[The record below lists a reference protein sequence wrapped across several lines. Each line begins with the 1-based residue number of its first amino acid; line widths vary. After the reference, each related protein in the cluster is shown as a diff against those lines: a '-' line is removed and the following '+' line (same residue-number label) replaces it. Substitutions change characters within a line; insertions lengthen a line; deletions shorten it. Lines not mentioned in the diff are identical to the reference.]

1 LITDLRLQGA
11 AGNIQQITKTVDPM
25 PKIEHF
31 LLLVWLLTFGLVLFG
46 FIVCYDTG
54 LLKSM
59 VETDRSMICIVVI
72 AMYAVGL
79 GHSFWRTWHL
89 STELNQV
96 ARTGEVLCVQQPN
109 SPIIVNNNS
118 VCLASGI
125 ALPESFVTRYVTDL
139 FRTLKVGTETSQQVE
154 SRADILEAY
163 ASKVRGANDF
173 GWYLIDLML
182 KVGFLGTLIGF
193 IMMLG
198 AVSQQEL
205 LDASMMQR
213 VLKQM
218 SFGMSTALNTTLVSL
233 VAGILLSIPYYLLGR
248 GLDNL
253 LEDTIHLTEVQIW
266 PRLEKNN
273 T

>member
-1 LITDLRLQGA
+1 
-11 AGNIQQITKTVDPM
+11 M
-25 PKIEHF
+25 PKTEHF
-31 LLLVWLLTFGLVLFG
+31 LLLIWLLTFGLVLFG
-46 FIVCYDTG
+46 FVVCYDTG

-72 AMYAVGL
+72 AMYVVGAT
-79 GHSFWRTWHL
+79 HSLWRTWHI
-89 STELNQV
+89 SCELNMV
-96 ARTGEVLCVQQPN
+96 AKTGEILCVKQPD

-118 VCLASGI
+118 VCLASGTV
-125 ALPESFVTRYVTDL
+125 LPESFVTRYVIDL
-139 FRTLKVGTETSQQVE
+139 FRTLKVGTETSQQME

-163 ASKVRGANDF
+163 ASKARGANEF
-173 GWYLIDLML
+173 GWFLIDLML

-198 AVSQQEL
+198 SVSQQEL

-233 VAGILLSIPYYLLGR
+233 VGGILLSIPYYLLGR
-248 GLDNL
+248 GLDAL
-253 LEDTIHLTEVQIW
+253 LEDTIHLTEVQVW
-266 PRLEKNN
+266 PRLAKNN
-273 T
+273 TGA

>member
-1 LITDLRLQGA
+1 
-11 AGNIQQITKTVDPM
+11 M
-25 PKIEHF
+25 PKTEHF
-31 LLLVWLLTFGLVLFG
+31 LLLVWLLTFGLVAFG
-46 FIVCYDTG
+46 FVVCFDTG
-54 LLKSM
+54 LIRSM
-59 VETDRSMICIVVI
+59 VETDRSMICTVVI
-72 AMYAVGL
+72 AMYAVGV

-89 STELNQV
+89 SRELNQV
-96 ARTGEVLCVQQPN
+96 AKTDTILREQEPF
-109 SPIIVNNNS
+109 SPIAVTGNG
-118 VCLASGI
+118 VRLASGTV
-125 ALPESFVTRYVTDL
+125 LPESFVTRYVIDL
-139 FRTLKVGTETSQQVE
+139 FRTLKVEPEASQQVE

-163 ASKVRGANDF
+163 ASKVRGANEF
-173 GWYLIDLML
+173 GWFLIDLML

-248 GLDNL
+248 GLDGL
-253 LEDTIHLTEVQIW
+253 LEDTIHLTEVHIW

>member
-1 LITDLRLQGA
+1 
-11 AGNIQQITKTVDPM
+11 M
-25 PKIEHF
+25 PKIDHF

-46 FIVCYDTG
+46 FAVCYDTG
-54 LLKSM
+54 LLRSM

-72 AMYAVGL
+72 VMYAVGA
-79 GHSFWRTWHL
+79 GHSFWRTLHI
-89 STELNQV
+89 SSELNMV
-96 ARTGEVLCVQQPN
+96 ARTGEILCVREPDAA
-109 SPIIVNNNS
+109 IAVNNDG
-118 VCLASGI
+118 VRLVSGTI
-125 ALPESFVTRYVTDL
+125 LPESFVTRYVIDL
-139 FRTLKVGTETSQQVE
+139 FRTLKTEAETSQQVE

-163 ASKVRGANDF
+163 ASRVRGANDF
-173 GWYLIDLML
+173 GWFLIDLML

-198 AVSQQEL
+198 SVSQQEL

-233 VAGILLSIPYYLLGR
+233 VGGILLSLPYYLLGR
-248 GLDNL
+248 GLDDL

-266 PRLEKNN
+266 PRLAKNN
-273 T
+273 PAE

>member
-1 LITDLRLQGA
+1 
-11 AGNIQQITKTVDPM
+11 M
-25 PKIEHF
+25 PKTEHL
-31 LLLVWLLTFGLVLFG
+31 LLLVWLLTFGLVAFG
-46 FIVCYDTG
+46 FVVCFDTG
-54 LLKSM
+54 LIHEM
-59 VETDRSMICIVVI
+59 IETDRSMICIVVI
-72 AMYAVGL
+72 AMYAVGV

-89 STELNQV
+89 SNELNLV
-96 ARTGEVLCVQQPN
+96 ARTGEILREQEPYSAIAVTNDGVKLG
-109 SPIIVNNNS
+109 
-118 VCLASGI
+118 SGTT
-125 ALPESFVTRYVTDL
+125 LPESFVTRYVTDL
-139 FRTLKVGTETSQQVE
+139 FRTLRVEAEASQQVE

-163 ASKVRGANDF
+163 ASRVRGANEF
-173 GWYLIDLML
+173 GWFLIDLML

-233 VAGILLSIPYYLLGR
+233 VAGILLSVPYYLLGR
-248 GLDNL
+248 GLDDL

-266 PRLEKNN
+266 PRLTKIN
-273 T
+273 TGG

>member
-1 LITDLRLQGA
+1 
-11 AGNIQQITKTVDPM
+11 M

-31 LLLVWLLTFGLVLFG
+31 ILLVWLLTFGLVSFG
-46 FIVCYDTG
+46 IVVCYDTH
-54 LLKSM
+54 LIQEMIK
-59 VETDRSMICIVVI
+59 TDRSMICMVVM
-72 AMYAVGL
+72 AMYAVGV
-79 GHSFWRTWHL
+79 GHSLWRTLHI
-89 STELNQV
+89 SRELNLVVQ
-96 ARTGEVLCVQQPN
+96 TGEILRAESPSSEIAVSHDGVQ
-109 SPIIVNNNS
+109 
-118 VCLASGI
+118 LGSGK

-139 FRTLKVGTETSQQVE
+139 FRTLKAEANVSQQVE

-163 ASKVRGANDF
+163 ASKVRGANEF
-173 GWYLIDLML
+173 GWFLIDLML

-218 SFGMSTALNTTLVSL
+218 SFGMSTALNTTLISL
-233 VAGILLSIPYYLLGR
+233 VGGILLSIPYYLLGR
-248 GLDNL
+248 GLDDL

-266 PRLEKNN
+266 PRLTKNN
-273 T
+273 HAG

>member
-1 LITDLRLQGA
+1 
-11 AGNIQQITKTVDPM
+11 M
-25 PKIEHF
+25 PKTEHF
-31 LLLVWLLTFGLVLFG
+31 LLLVWLLTFGLIAFG
-46 FIVCYDTG
+46 FVVCYDTG
-54 LLKSM
+54 LLNSM

-79 GHSFWRTWHL
+79 GHSFWRTWHI
-89 STELNQV
+89 SCELNMV
-96 ARTGEVLCVQQPN
+96 ARTSEILCVKEPDTA
-109 SPIIVNNNS
+109 IAVNNGS
-118 VCLASGI
+118 VRLVSGTI
-125 ALPESFVTRYVTDL
+125 LPESFVTRYVIDL
-139 FRTLKVGTETSQQVE
+139 FRTLKTEAETSQQVE

-163 ASKVRGANDF
+163 ASKVRGANEF
-173 GWYLIDLML
+173 GWFLIDLML

-233 VAGILLSIPYYLLGR
+233 VGGILLSVPYYLLGR
-248 GLDNL
+248 GLDDL

-266 PRLEKNN
+266 PRLAKNN
-273 T
+273 PGA

>member
-1 LITDLRLQGA
+1 
-11 AGNIQQITKTVDPM
+11 M
-25 PKIEHF
+25 PKTEHF
-31 LLLVWLLTFGLVLFG
+31 LLLVWLLTFGLIAFG
-46 FIVCYDTG
+46 FVVCYDTG
-54 LLKSM
+54 LLHSM

-72 AMYAVGL
+72 AMYAVGVS
-79 GHSFWRTWHL
+79 HSFWRTWHI
-89 STELNQV
+89 SFELNMV
-96 ARTGEVLCVQQPN
+96 ARTGEILCVKEPDTT
-109 SPIIVNNNS
+109 IAVNNDS
-118 VCLASGI
+118 VRLVSGTI
-125 ALPESFVTRYVTDL
+125 LPESFVTRYVTDL
-139 FRTLKVGTETSQQVE
+139 FRTLKTGAETSQQVE

-163 ASKVRGANDF
+163 ASKVRGANEF
-173 GWYLIDLML
+173 GWFLIDLML

-233 VAGILLSIPYYLLGR
+233 VGGILLSVPYYLLGR
-248 GLDNL
+248 GLDDL

-266 PRLEKNN
+266 PRLAKNSPAE
-273 T
+273 